1 MITRPESPVY
11 LRAID
16 EVDLEPGGPF
26 EHPAYLQASA
36 AHEGTEPSSLRRTT
50 AAWHSSQAWARART
64 STPDVHPQPS
74 RPPRR

>member
-16 EVDLEPGGPF
+16 EVDLEPGGPV

-36 AHEGTEPSSLRRTT
+36 AHEGTEPVLLETD
-50 AAWHSSQAWARART
+50 AWHSSRAWARART
-64 STPDVHPQPS
+64 STPDVYPQPS